1 MEPAENLY
9 DTLSKMDVPF
19 HISDWRLSDDENYIA
34 AEKAIENGKN
44 FLFVYTAS
52 FDGLLHNKI
61 GDFEAVKSKLDA
73 IKSQIESLYAK
84 ARAYAENVHFTIISD
99 HGMTPLTKTVD
110 IISAVED
117 TKLVF
122 GKDYGV
128 CYDSTM
134 VRFYYIKENAKAVVE
149 EKMSRFPGH
158 FLSEDEEKK
167 YGIFR
172 ADRLFGDA
180 IFLLDAG
187 IQVVPSD
194 MGDKPLNGMHGFA
207 PEDEHSFAAV
217 LSNTAIPEYV
227 NNVKDYYKFMIER
240 AEKL

>member
-1 MEPAENLY
+1 MGDLE
-9 DTLSKMDVPF
+9 SVQ
-19 HISDWRLSDDENYIA
+19 
-34 AEKAIENGKN
+34 
-44 FLFVYTAS
+44 
-52 FDGLLHNKI
+52 NKL
-61 GDFEAVKSKLDA
+61 GT
-73 IKSQIESLYAK
+73 IKTQIESLYAK
-84 ARAYAENVHFTIISD
+84 AMRYAPDVHFTIISD
-99 HGMTPLTKTVD
+99 HGMTPLTGTAD

-117 TKLVF
+117 TGLVF

-134 VRFYYIKENAKAVVE
+134 ARFYYLNENAKTVIG

-158 FLSEDEEKK
+158 FLTEDDEKN

-172 ADRLFGDA
+172 SDRLFGDA
-180 IFLLDAG
+180 VFLLDAG
-187 IQVVPSD
+187 IQIVPSD
-194 MGDKPLNGMHGFA
+194 MGDHPLNGMHGFA